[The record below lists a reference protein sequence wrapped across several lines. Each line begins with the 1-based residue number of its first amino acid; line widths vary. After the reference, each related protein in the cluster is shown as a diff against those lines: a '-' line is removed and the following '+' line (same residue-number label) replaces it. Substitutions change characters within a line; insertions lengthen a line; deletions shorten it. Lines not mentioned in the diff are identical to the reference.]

1 MESSPF
7 LLMEGYS
14 WTIVTT
20 TGNWT
25 VYDDFIVSNIQL
37 SVGIHMMKI
46 HILGPMNIDCF
57 EFW

>member
-1 MESSPF
+1 
-7 LLMEGYS
+7 MEGYS

-37 SVGIHMMKI
+37 SVGIHLMKI
-46 HILGPMNIDCF
+46 HILGPMNIDCI